1 MIRFRQLV
9 PIRRVR
15 ETRPVVGVVRLTGII
30 GQMGGLRRGL
40 TLAGLAGALERAF
53 KLRHLSAVA
62 LAINSPGGSPVQSA
76 LIATRI
82 RALAEEKEVPV
93 FGFAEDVA
101 ASGGYWLACAADEI
115 FAHEASIIGSIGVVS
130 GGFGFHELLRR
141 LGVERR
147 LHTAGTRKAMLDP
160 FQREQHE
167 DVEHLR
173 ALQDDIHETFKRMV
187 RGRRGDRLK
196 AEEEDL
202 FSGAFWTGRQAL
214 EMGLI
219 DGLGDL
225 RTVMRERFGERVHL
239 RLVGGDRTWLRRR
252 LRFGPSGEGNPLPE
266 DWASQAVSAIEERL
280 FWGRYGL

>member
-1 MIRFRQLV
+1 MTRLRQLV

-15 ETRPVVGVVRLTGII
+15 ETRPVVGVVRLTGVI

-82 RALAEEKEVPV
+82 RALAEEKEIPV
-93 FGFAEDVA
+93 FAFAEDVA

-173 ALQDDIHETFKRMV
+173 ALQDDIHEAFKRLV
-187 RGRRGDRLK
+187 RERRGDRLK
-196 AEEEDL
+196 AAEEDL
-202 FSGAFWTGRQAL
+202 FSGAFWTGRHAV
-214 EMGLI
+214 ETGLI

-225 RTVMRERFGERVHL
+225 RTVMRERFGERVNL

-252 LRFGPSGEGNPLPE
+252 LRFASSGEGGPLPE